1 MPPAPPSA
9 PSWTAE
15 RSARVLL
22 FTALAVGAAL
32 RAWLAL
38 TDAGIYWPDE
48 IYQSLEPAHRLVWG
62 RGLVAWEFASGAR
75 PWTLPAL
82 VALPF
87 SVLRLLGVSSPSTY
101 VPAVKLLFAAVGV
114 ATAWAVARLAR
125 ALGAAPLPAA
135 AAGALWAL
143 AAPAIYFSTRG
154 LSEPLSA
161 FPVTVGLLLAWP
173 EDVSRRKR
181 LLGAALLG
189 AAVLLRLQDAVLC
202 VGLLVALVG
211 RGQRRAALDV
221 LAVFTLAA
229 LALGALDWATWGRP
243 FQSALENLR
252 FNVVEGGGSLWG
264 TSEPSYYLRV
274 LWRSMPEVTAVLLL
288 AGALALRRAPGLC
301 ALVVAFLVLHS
312 LVPHKELRFILP
324 VLPAWAALAGVGLD
338 SASRFLSARK
348 PALTHLGV
356 ALAVLAAAVS
366 AAGFHRLTFGDLG
379 AYETLKP
386 QASAYQDFADVNRLL
401 TLAGTLPDLCGLKVE
416 AVHMAWAGGYTYFH
430 KDARLYSHLGP
441 PRASGKYN
449 YVLSV
454 ERAVPQG
461 SVRAA
466 LGPYVLAKLSS
477 APCVEDA
484 AFSWRLP

>member
-1 MPPAPPSA
+1 VPPAPPSA

-243 FQSALENLR
+243 FQSA
-252 FNVVEGGGSLWG
+252 S
-264 TSEPSYYLRV
+264 TS
-274 LWRSMPEVTAVLLL
+274 WR
-288 AGALALRRAPGLC
+288 
-301 ALVVAFLVLHS
+301 
-312 LVPHKELRFILP
+312 
-324 VLPAWAALAGVGLD
+324 
-338 SASRFLSARK
+338 
-348 PALTHLGV
+348 
-356 ALAVLAAAVS
+356 AAA
-366 AAGFHRLTFGDLG
+366 ACG
-379 AYETLKP
+379 A
-386 QASAYQDFADVNRLL
+386 
-401 TLAGTLPDLCGLKVE
+401 
-416 AVHMAWAGGYTYFH
+416 
-430 KDARLYSHLGP
+430 P
-441 PRASGKYN
+441 PSRATTSG
-449 YVLSV
+449 
-454 ERAVPQG
+454 
-461 SVRAA
+461 
-466 LGPYVLAKLSS
+466 SS
-477 APCVEDA
+477 GAPC
-484 AFSWRLP
+484 RR